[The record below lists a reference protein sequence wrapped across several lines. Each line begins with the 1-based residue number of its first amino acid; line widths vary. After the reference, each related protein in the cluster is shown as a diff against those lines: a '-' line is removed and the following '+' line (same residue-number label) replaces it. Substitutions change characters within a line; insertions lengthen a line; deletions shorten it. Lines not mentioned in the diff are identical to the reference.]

1 MLLFMPKKAIKDA
14 LFNVAKIE
22 TVFTEFGK
30 PPDLILPI
38 SFFLN

>member
-1 MLLFMPKKAIKDA
+1 MTKNEVKDA